1 MPQQVDRGK
10 AQRMLQKRLDRLG
23 KAFGFEDTAYKA
35 AVDKILAMTGARN
48 VHKNSETGRVTFST
62 KGIKQKDLKSARDFL
77 KKQIPAPQ
85 TRYRQILDP
94 FRKEQERQYIQ
105 NGMKLK
111 KERRPTEGSVKR
123 WERWRRRATEDLDRM
138 IVEYYNLF
146 GSGSLYQLLGDEWRP
161 GNDTPKTWDD
171 IDEAIRKLDD
181 KLSKEDPEHKKRK
194 SEIYDKL
201 KRVLLWL

>member
-1 MPQQVDRGK
+1 MPRQVDRGK

-77 KKQIPAPQ
+77 KKQILAPQ
-85 TRYRQILDP
+85 TRYRQILEP
-94 FRKEQERQYIQ
+94 FRKEQERQYR
-105 NGMKLK
+105 NSGKK
-111 KERRPTEGSVKR
+111 RKERKPTAGGVKR

-138 IVEYYNLF
+138 IVEYYRLF
-146 GSGSLYQLLGDEWRP
+146 GSGSLYKLLGDEWRP
-161 GNDTPKTWDD
+161 GNDTPKTWDE
-171 IDEAIRKLDD
+171 IDEAIRKLDNE
-181 KLSKEDPEHKKRK
+181 LSKEDAGHKKRK
-194 SEIYDKL
+194 SEIYKDV
-201 KRVLLWL
+201 KRELLWL

>member
-1 MPQQVDRGK
+1 MPRKVDRGK
-10 AQRMLQKRLDRLG
+10 AQRMLQKRLDQLG

-35 AVDKILAMTGARN
+35 AVNKILAMTGARN

-77 KKQIPAPQ
+77 KKQIPTPQ
-85 TRYRQILDP
+85 TRYRQILEP
-94 FRKEQERQYIQ
+94 YKKEQQRQIQ
-105 NGMKLK
+105 KSGKR
-111 KERRPTEGSVKR
+111 ERRPAQEGVKR

-161 GNDTPKTWDD
+161 GNDTPKTWDE
-171 IDEAIRKLDD
+171 IDKAIKKLDD
-181 KLSKEDPEHKKRK
+181 KLSKEDADHKKRK
-194 SEIYDKL
+194 SEIYKDV
-201 KRVLLWL
+201 KRELLWL